1 MVPERLFDKVV
12 SLFSALVLSSTVGC
26 AAVQKSMKLQ
36 LDSKGTSCEVL
47 RAEGQTEVMNCG
59 GAEYILKRRAPDEYA
74 PETIISMYERKEKGK
89 TYKARTEW
97 YEGSRCPVSMDID
110 LDNGTF
116 HVEFDEACN
125 AWGIKKVKNVPD
137 L

>member
-1 MVPERLFDKVV
+1 MVGERLFDKVV
-12 SLFSALVLSSTVGC
+12 LFFSALVLSSAISC
-26 AAVQKSMKLQ
+26 AGVQKSMKLQ
-36 LDSKGTSCEVL
+36 LNSKGMGCEVV
-47 RAEGQTEVMNCG
+47 RAEGKTEVMRCG
-59 GAEYILKRRAPDEYA
+59 GADYPLKRRAADDYA
-74 PETIISMYERKEKGK
+74 PDAIISMYERREGGK

-125 AWGIKKVKNVPD
+125 AWGIKRVKEVPGF
-137 L
+137 